1 MNPLTQLFKRHF
13 ESYGFVWQ
21 PANPICSP
29 NPKLLFNISGGVCFE
44 GVIASGVQPPLSQLI
59 SCQPCLRTDNWTKI
73 GLSGRHHFAFEM
85 LGHFCL
91 YNEGEAKTKQ
101 LMITSAWSFLT
112 SSLRIPP
119 SRLIATVHPNDHV
132 TRNIWELL
140 GVGRISQKTDN
151 ISFNP
156 AYTKCGFRT
165 EIAWSGNQNQVPIEL
180 WNIVFTEFDGDELLA
195 RPLTK
200 IAADSGMCL
209 DRILTAVE
217 HAVNDYSNSLWH
229 PLVSSLNE
237 ILGLDFATACRL
249 ADVGRAIAWLFAEGL
264 LPGNKA
270 SAYVLRKF
278 IREAFALTGYN
289 LPIFDQTA
297 NRWLNHWTA
306 GKNFSVSQLKQ
317 SLSDEISQFV
327 FCLRSGEKACI
338 RLLERRKGELTES
351 DYKVL
356 SESHG
361 YPEYL
366 AKKTAKEYFDES

>member
-1 MNPLTQLFKRHF
+1 MNPLELFKDHF
-13 ESYGFVWQ
+13 ESYGFSWQ
-21 PANPICSP
+21 PANPICST

-44 GVIASGVQPPLSQLI
+44 EVIASGVRPPFSQII

-101 LMITSAWSFLT
+101 LMIESAWRFLT
-112 SSLRIPP
+112 SSLRILP
-119 SRLIATVHPNDHV
+119 SRLVVTVHPNDY
-132 TRNIWELL
+132 TTQNIWEQL
-140 GVGRISQKTDN
+140 GVGRISQNTGN
-151 ISFNP
+151 TSFNP
-156 AYTKCGFRT
+156 ARTKCGFRT
-165 EIAWSGNQNQVPIEL
+165 EIAWLGNQNQDPIEL
-180 WNIVFTEFDGDELLA
+180 WNIVFTEFDGDKLLA

-217 HAVNDYSNSLWH
+217 DAINDYNNSLWH
-229 PLVSSLNE
+229 PLVTSLNE
-237 ILGLDFATACRL
+237 MQELDFTTACRL
-249 ADVGRAIAWLFAEGL
+249 ADVGRAISWLLAEGV

-278 IREAFALTGYN
+278 IREAFALSGYN
-289 LPIFDQTA
+289 ALTFDQTA
-297 NRWLNHWTA
+297 DLWLRNWTA
-306 GKNFSVSQLKQ
+306 ETNFSQLKQ
-317 SLSDEISQFV
+317 SLSDEISQFAL
-327 FCLRSGEKACI
+327 CLRSGEKACM

-351 DYKVL
+351 DYRVL

-366 AKKTAKEYFDES
+366 ARKQQRSYFDES

>member
-13 ESYGFVWQ
+13 ESYGFAWQ
-21 PANPICSP
+21 PASPICSA

-44 GVIASGVQPPLSQLI
+44 GVIASGDRPPLSQLV
-59 SCQPCLRTDNWTKI
+59 SCQPCLRTNNWTKI

-101 LMITSAWSFLT
+101 LMIESAWSFLT

-132 TRNIWELL
+132 TRNIWEQL
-140 GVGRISQKTDN
+140 GVGRILQETGN

-156 AYTKCGFRT
+156 AHTKSGFRT
-165 EIAWSGNQNQVPIEL
+165 EIAWLSSQNQTPIEL
-180 WNIVFTEFDGDELLA
+180 WNIVFTEFDGVELLA
-195 RPLTK
+195 RPLPV

-209 DRILTAVE
+209 DRVLTAVE
-217 HAVNDYSNSLWH
+217 DAVNDYSNSLWH

-237 ILGLDFATACRL
+237 ILKQDFTTACRL
-249 ADVGRAIAWLFAEGL
+249 ADVGRAIAWLLTEGL

-278 IREAFALTGYN
+278 IREAFALSRYN
-289 LPIFDQTA
+289 PPTFDQTA
-297 NRWLNHWTA
+297 DLWLRTWT
-306 GKNFSVSQLKQ
+306 NLSTSQLKQ

-338 RLLERRKGELTES
+338 RLLERRKGKLTES
-351 DYKVL
+351 DYRVL

-366 AKKTAKEYFDES
+366 ARKQQRSYFDES